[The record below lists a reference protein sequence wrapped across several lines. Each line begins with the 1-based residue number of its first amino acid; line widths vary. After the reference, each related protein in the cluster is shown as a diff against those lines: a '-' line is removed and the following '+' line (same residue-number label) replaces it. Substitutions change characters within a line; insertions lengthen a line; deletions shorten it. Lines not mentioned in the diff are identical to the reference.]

1 MNEAGYVLGQSE
13 FAARRLELQDIH
25 FAAPSEAI
33 LNALAIRPHDR
44 VVELGCGPGGFT
56 KRIVKRLGSEGSVVS
71 VDTSAGLLEQAKQ
84 TLAGSGPGRVD
95 FIQADVSKP
104 GAWLDGAT
112 VVTGRAV
119 LHHVPMAEYL
129 LGRLRAQLRPG
140 TRIGFLEPDFRR
152 PLTHLAYREA
162 TGSPE
167 LAPLLVFAK
176 MINDLYLAWRIS
188 PAVGASLA
196 PTMEDAGYSNV
207 RHAWH
212 PFATDESVL
221 ENMQMIYDEVRDTV
235 VSLGIIAAAEIPTQQ
250 KLLAELLPRVGSL
263 PPVWGLHQ
271 VTALV

>member
-1 MNEAGYVLGQSE
+1 MSEAGYVLGQSE
-13 FAARRLELQDIH
+13 RAARRLELQDKH

-33 LNALAIRPHDR
+33 LGALAIRPNDR
-44 VVELGCGPGGFT
+44 VVELGCGPGLFT
-56 KRIVKRLGSEGSVVS
+56 KRVVKRLGSGGVAVA
-71 VDTSAGLLEQAKQ
+71 VDASAALLEEAKKS
-84 TLAGSGPGRVD
+84 LAGAGPGRVE
-95 FIQADVSKP
+95 FVRADVSRP
-104 GAWLDGAT
+104 GAWLEGAT

-129 LGRLRAQLRPG
+129 VGRLRATLRPG
-140 TRIGFLEPDFRR
+140 TRVGFLEPDFRR
-152 PLTHLAYREA
+152 PLAHLAYREA

-176 MINDLYLAWRIS
+176 AINDLYLAWRIS

-196 PTMEDAGYSNV
+196 PAMQDAGYSDV

-221 ENMQMIYDEVRDTV
+221 ENMRMIYDEVRDTFAE
-235 VSLGIIAAAEIPTQQ
+235 LGIGTAEEIARQQ
-250 KLLAELLPRVGSL
+250 ELLGALVPRAGSL

-271 VTALV
+271 VTAVA

>member
-1 MNEAGYVLGQSE
+1 MSEAGYVLGQSAA
-13 FAARRLELQDIH
+13 AARRLELQDIH

-33 LNALAIRPHDR
+33 LDALQLRPDDR

-56 KRIVKRLGSEGSVVS
+56 KRIVQRLGSGGAVVA
-71 VDTSAGLLEQAKQ
+71 VDASAKLLEQAKQ
-84 TLAGSGPGRVD
+84 ALAGSGARVE
-95 FIQADVSKP
+95 FVQADVSRP
-104 GAWLDGAT
+104 GAWLNGAT

-129 LGRLRAQLRPG
+129 LGRLRATLRPG

-152 PLTHLAYREA
+152 PLVKLAFEEIRR
-162 TGSPE
+162 PE
-167 LAPLLVFAK
+167 LTPLLVFAK
-176 MINDLYLAWRIS
+176 AINDLYLAWRIS

-196 PTMEDAGYSNV
+196 PALADAGYSQV

-221 ENMQMIYDEVRDTV
+221 ENMRMIYDEAGETFD
-235 VSLGIIAAAEIPTQQ
+235 SLGIITAAEREEQK
-250 KLLAELLPRVGSL
+250 KLLAALPVGAL

-271 VTALV
+271 VTAAV